1 MSVEVEIAKTEKQFE
16 AGGQLFRAYAKYLG
30 LDLEFQGF
38 SDELM
43 SLSKMYGEPKGALLL
58 SKLEGAYVGAVGL
71 REFEPGIAEMKR
83 MYVLSNY
90 QGMGIGKALTEAFLN
105 QASEMGYCFVRLD
118 SIRALDKAL
127 QLYQSY
133 GFKEIE
139 SYRFNP
145 HPEAVFME
153 CEITKPKLFS
163 F

>member
-1 MSVEVEIAKTEKQFE
+1 MAVEVEIAKTEKQFE
-16 AGGQLFRAYAKYLG
+16 AGSQLFRAYAKYLG

-58 SKLEGAYVGAVGL
+58 AKFEGIYVGAVGL
-71 REFEPGIAEMKR
+71 REFELGIAEMKR

-90 QGMGIGKALTEAFLN
+90 HGMGIGKTLTESFLN
-105 QASEMGYCFVRLD
+105 QAKEMGYCSIRLD

-127 QLYQSY
+127 QLYRYY
-133 GFKEIE
+133 GFEEIDT
-139 SYRFNP
+139 YRFNP

-153 CEITKPKLFS
+153 YKITK
-163 F
+163 